1 MNVKQLLLSFP
12 THDVDGILV
21 PCDNFTD
28 LRPVHGVP
36 VRELLAIYILYDY
49 KEKRVFLPQ
58 TLFDYCAIPLS
69 LNEEYESILV
79 PFLNKLTYEK
89 RYFEGSTY
97 THYQD
102 EMKDLWND
110 LKEGETN
117 MQRGRCAFFCGRST
131 AYCFVKK
138 LTLQRRSWRQLQ
150 HCAKNSTLHILGLC
164 FFNVCIL
171 YVQLKKIF

>member
-110 LKEGETN
+110 LKEGGNEHATRE
-117 MQRGRCAFFCGRST
+117 MCLFLWTQYRLLFREEAYST
-131 AYCFVKK
+131 KAVVEATPTLCKK
-138 LTLQRRSWRQLQ
+138 FNLTYSGPLL
-150 HCAKNSTLHILGLC
+150 
-164 FFNVCIL
+164 F
-171 YVQLKKIF
+171 